1 MVAKFNRLAFA
12 LTVPASAV
20 TLLVYIAPILQ
31 VLALS
36 FTDPK
41 PGLQNYQGLASSNAV
56 WKVATTTLNV
66 SLLTMV
72 LTVIAGYIVAFG
84 LLHMTLKARNIA
96 LFFVLVP
103 FWISVL
109 VRAFAWVTVLR
120 REGVV
125 NSLLMDIG
133 LIHQPLDLVY
143 NRLGAIIGMVH
154 YMMPFATLLLFAN
167 LSGIDHR
174 IIQAAR
180 SLGARPATIFLRIW
194 IPLSMPAIVVSC
206 VFVFIYSLG
215 FLITP
220 QILGAGRTVMLAEFI
235 ATQMSTL
242 RWGVATAL
250 AVVLLVICSGSVFLL
265 MRRPALRAA
274 FEGRDLR

>member
-1 MVAKFNRLAFA
+1 M
-12 LTVPASAV
+12 
-20 TLLVYIAPILQ
+20 
-31 VLALS
+31 
-36 FTDPK
+36 
-41 PGLQNYQGLASSNAV
+41 QNYQGLASSNAV

-120 REGVV
+120 REGVI